1 MSPQLCFLAA
11 FPLAFCS
18 SREPLPL
25 RAQSLSSS
33 MFPFLVL
40 SPFNHE
46 EMFFSSPVPWA
57 ENSLWHSIS
66 LNSHTHFSPPSSSSP
81 ISKATINKLS
91 CQGFQK
97 HLGSLINVLWL
108 SLCYWLIPLVLLFWC
123 GPQSIDLRKY
133 RFFFFFLKKKMSNCW
148 LLLWFIFSPTVHFGL
163 HESQCWEWFSAWKRE
178 ISIHVVSTSVS
189 ALSDPWPCCIVQI
202 QPQLC
207 LCIWMAI
214 H

>member
-18 SREPLPL
+18 SREPLPP

-57 ENSLWHSIS
+57 ENSLWHK
-66 LNSHTHFSPPSSSSP
+66 LKLSHTLFSPPSSSP

-97 HLGSLINVLWL
+97 HLGSLINVL
-108 SLCYWLIPLVLLFWC
+108 
-123 GPQSIDLRKY
+123 
-133 RFFFFFLKKKMSNCW
+133 
-148 LLLWFIFSPTVHFGL
+148 
-163 HESQCWEWFSAWKRE
+163 
-178 ISIHVVSTSVS
+178 
-189 ALSDPWPCCIVQI
+189 
-202 QPQLC
+202 
-207 LCIWMAI
+207 
-214 H
+214 